1 MKNEEA
7 DDRMQ
12 KMHEEE
18 GQRIIHN
25 LKSKIST
32 TNNNIK
38 ISKEIIEQTPSDKE
52 REKLIKRNTNRQ
64 HAVGSLK
71 KEIRDIEQ
79 EMEERSREVSS

>member
-18 GQRIIHN
+18 GQRIIQN

>member
-1 MKNEEA
+1 MKTDKEY
-7 DDRMQ
+7 DSMQ

-18 GQRIIHN
+18 GYRRIRN
-25 LKSKIST
+25 LEAKINT
-32 TNNNIK
+32 TNNNIE
-38 ISKEIIEQTPSDKE
+38 ISKAIIGQTPSDRE
-52 REKLIKRNTNRQ
+52 REKLIKKNTNRH

>member
-18 GQRIIHN
+18 GQRIIQN
-25 LKSKIST
+25 LKSKINT

>member
-1 MKNEEA
+1 MKTDEEYGSI
-7 DDRMQ
+7 Q

-18 GQRIIHN
+18 GHRRIQN

-32 TNNNIK
+32 TNNNIE
-38 ISKEIIEQTPSDKE
+38 ISKEIIGQTPSDKE
-52 REKLIKRNTNRQ
+52 REKLIKKNTNRQ